1 MIENPITESM
11 IEAGLR
17 CGAIT
22 VENDC
27 GELVAHI
34 GDGYILCGDVE
45 GNEVPEPLS
54 MVGEILDVL
63 NGFAADETPDDGFA
77 DELNYYFAYLSEVN
91 SPDASAEP
99 LDEMMEQKAEVACDS
114 EIDEGLGV
122 SNEER

>member
-17 CGAIT
+17 SGAIT

-27 GELVAHI
+27 GELIAHI
-34 GDGYILCGDVE
+34 GDGYIICGDIDSDE
-45 GNEVPEPLS
+45 APEPLS

-63 NGFAADETPDDGFA
+63 NGFAADESPDDGFA

-91 SPDASAEP
+91 PPDAAGES
-99 LDEMMEQKAEVACDS
+99 LDEMMEQKVEVAGDG
-114 EIDEGLGV
+114 EIGDDLGM
-122 SNEER
+122 SNGER

>member
-34 GDGYILCGDVE
+34 GDGYILCGDVDSDE
-45 GNEVPEPLS
+45 IPEPLS
-54 MVGEILDVL
+54 IVGEILDVL
-63 NGFAADETPDDGFA
+63 NGFAEDETPDNGFA
-77 DELNYYFAYLSEVN
+77 DELNYYSAYLSEVV
-91 SPDASAEP
+91 PAEVSAES
-99 LDEMMEQKAEVACDS
+99 LVEMMEQKVEVAGDS
-114 EIDEGLGV
+114 EIGEELGV
-122 SNEER
+122 SNGER

>member
-17 CGAIT
+17 SGAIT

-27 GELVAHI
+27 GELIAHI
-34 GDGYILCGDVE
+34 GDGYITCGDIDSDE
-45 GNEVPEPLS
+45 APEPLS

-63 NGFAADETPDDGFA
+63 NGFAADESPDDGFA

-91 SPDASAEP
+91 PPDAVGES
-99 LDEMMEQKAEVACDS
+99 LDEMMEQKVEVAGDG
-114 EIDEGLGV
+114 EPGEELNV
-122 SNEER
+122 SNGER